1 MTAPERRRP
10 LPALVFIGALSLL
23 TALVWFRVLH
33 RTDSTPQAGSST
45 TACPSPSHSPSASS
59 SAPPAPPTTLPVPA
73 KVTVLVLN
81 STNRNGVAGAATKLL
96 QQGRLRDEEGHQ
108 RPAGLRRA
116 RAAQGVGEIR
126 YAAAQLPSATLL
138 SYYFPR
144 ATLVVDK
151 SAGQDDLRRAGP
163 EVQARR
169 PGQDGAQGTQARPGD
184 PQAPPRAGQ
193 GAQDRQADL
202 QLVPELQ

>member
-96 QQGRLRDEEGHQ
+96 RKDGFATKKATNDQPVYGGHGQ
-108 RPAGLRRA
+108 LKTY
-116 RAAQGVGEIR
+116 GEIR

-151 SAGQDDLRRAGP
+151 SAGRTIYVALGQKFKHVAPAKTVRKALKRDQVTLKHRR
-163 EVQARR
+163 VQVK
-169 PGQDGAQGTQARPGD
+169 
-184 PQAPPRAGQ
+184 
-193 GAQDRQADL
+193 
-202 QLVPELQ
+202 VPKTAKPTCS